1 MRTYVLRRLLY
12 MLPILL
18 GVTLVGFVLARVL
31 PGDPALMVAG
41 EQAPDYVLERIR
53 EQMGLDRPLVVQYL
67 VYLRDLARGD
77 LGFAWH
83 TGHPVARDLAVR
95 FPATFELT
103 VVSLLLATAVA
114 IPAGIVSATHR
125 GTTLD
130 HGSRLGALVGSSMPI
145 FWLGLMLIYLFYFLL
160 RIAPPPMG
168 RLAVDVAPPAPY
180 TGMILLDSLLS
191 GNWAALRSAGSRI
204 VLPALCLSTGSMA
217 ILSRMVRSSMLE
229 VLSEDYVRTA
239 RAKGLAERV
248 VIYRHALKNALIPT
262 LTLVGLQF
270 GYLLGGA
277 VVTETV
283 FAWPGMGRYATESIL
298 FTDYAP
304 IQGLC
309 MLAAFVYAATNLLVD
324 VLYAALDPRIRYR

>member
-1 MRTYVLRRLLY
+1 

-18 GVTLVGFVLARVL
+18 GVTLVGFILARVV

-41 EQAPDYVLERIR
+41 EQAPDYVVERLR
-53 EQMGLDRPLVVQYL
+53 AQMGLDRPVWVQYL
-67 VYLRDLARGD
+67 LYLKDLARGD

-103 VVSLLLATAVA
+103 VVSLLMAAAVA
-114 IPAGIVSATHR
+114 IPAGIVSATRR
-125 GTTLD
+125 GSSFD
-130 HGSRLGALVGSSMPI
+130 HASRLGALVGASMPI
-145 FWLGLMLIYLFYFLL
+145 FWLGLMLIYVLYFVL
-160 RIAPPPMG
+160 RIAPAPMG
-168 RLAVDVAPPAPY
+168 RLAVDVPPPTPY

-191 GNWAALRSAGSRI
+191 GDWAALRSAVAHI
-204 VLPALCLSTGSMA
+204 ALPALCLSTGSMA

-229 VLSEDYVRTA
+229 VLGEDYIRTA

-262 LTLVGLQF
+262 VTVVGLQF

-309 MLAAFVYAATNLLVD
+309 LLAAFVYAATNLVVD